1 MNDDITASQIF
12 REMSSPDVNKRI
24 GKVEKEKKD
33 SQEKSQEKK
42 KKVSQVKVEKKG
54 EPAFWIHI
62 PKTIHGLIEFGMSS
76 ENISCNYVRIDPE
89 KKELI
94 VYATNFTMIRTS
106 YHDTFKFYTGE
117 KSFTSNDLTDDDIK
131 YLKSLGTIYEKKE
144 TIICKA
150 KTLYYEDKI
159 AMISTGQRSIL
170 EVKSLEFEQIDS
182 DRYYL
187 TNIVTESE
195 TFNYCFLEFSFCDHT
210 GKETIKINPRRVL
223 EKEISAFKT

>member
-12 REMSSPDVNKRI
+12 REMSSPDIKK
-24 GKVEKEKKD
+24 GEKD
-33 SQEKSQEKK
+33 SQEKSQGKKVQKKEKGEKEKK
-42 KKVSQVKVEKKG
+42 TEKKG
-54 EPAFWIHI
+54 EPAFWVHI

-94 VYATNFTMIRTS
+94 VYATNFTIIRTS
-106 YHDTFKFYTGE
+106 YHDTFKFYTGD
-117 KSFTSNDLTDDDIK
+117 KSFTSNELTDDDIK

-182 DRYYL
+182 DRFYL

-195 TFNYCFLEFSFCDHT
+195 TIDYHFTEFSFCDKT
-210 GKETIKINPRRVL
+210 GKETIKINPRRVT
-223 EKEISAFKT
+223 EKEITSLHSLR